1 METPTPRH
9 CASAFCFRLPLILG
23 AVFVL
28 VLQASSVW
36 SQAGPRGV
44 RRPQQIA
51 KGHSTVKG
59 RVIYKDNLEPLKGV
73 RLRIFTG
80 GDDESELVVFAN
92 DRGEFRVDNLEAGK
106 YYVALEGPGV
116 AMPSGSGM
124 KIPLPMSAIPR
135 REDFEEIVPRHD
147 AEFTVDGTNNL
158 DVDIRVERGG
168 KLAGKVLKADGAPAG
183 DVAVSLIS
191 RMAAE
196 AGPYTSRF
204 SARTD
209 KEGRY
214 QFENLPAGDYV
225 VAAAIEN
232 KQRTKIPAKSIGTE
246 VQNQQRAMDML
257 ARLRGDSQV
266 VTYHPAAT
274 SIRDATTVHVNSG
287 AAVGGV
293 NITLVARDSFVVS
306 GVVVRQGDGTPL
318 AGTTVLLRNKESESG
333 GALVPGMGQRST
345 RTDAEG
351 HWSFSNVAEGSY
363 VVMAL
368 APLTRSTHP
377 EEEPGDREEAYRRSR
392 QRFLVAQQDVIV
404 AGGNLNELLLSIS
417 GSGSI
422 TGVVELDNGQA
433 LPQGLVVFLELVRE
447 GGLPGLPLPV
457 RVQPDGSFNFSD
469 VQGGEFYLSA
479 AMPQGSTFFVK
490 TVTANEKDLRRVPL
504 KLAEGTVAGPIR
516 ITLSTALGRL
526 TGRVLSDKNQ
536 PAGDL
541 VVLLAPAESEK
552 QQFRTSYFT
561 TRTAADG
568 AYSLDIAPG
577 EYLVFARRRNQLPGI
592 MSDEFIRNEAGNATR
607 VTVAG
612 GEQKRLELRAP

>member
-1 METPTPRH
+1 METSTPRYST
-9 CASAFCFRLPLILG
+9 SAFYFRLPLILG

-28 VLQASSVW
+28 LLQATHVW

-44 RRPQQIA
+44 RRPQQFA
-51 KGHSTVKG
+51 KGHSMVKG

-73 RLRIFTG
+73 RLRIFTS
-80 GDDESELVVFAN
+80 GDDEGELVVFAN
-92 DRGEFRVDNLEAGK
+92 DRGEFRVDSLETGK

-116 AMPSGSGM
+116 AMPSGMGM
-124 KIPLPMSAIPR
+124 KIPLPLSAIPR

-158 DVDIRVERGG
+158 DVDIRVDRGG
-168 KLAGKVLKADGAPAG
+168 KLGGKVLKPDGSPAG

-191 RMAAE
+191 RAAAE

-209 KEGRY
+209 KEGSY
-214 QFENLPAGDYV
+214 QFEKLPAGDYV

-232 KQRTKIPAKSIGTE
+232 KQKTDIPTKSVGTE
-246 VQNQQRAMDML
+246 VQTQQRAMNML
-257 ARLRGDSQV
+257 ARLRGDSQI

-274 SIRDATTVHVNSG
+274 SLRDAMTVHVDSG
-287 AAVGGV
+287 AVVGGV

-318 AGTTVLLRNKESESG
+318 AGTSVLLRNKESESG
-333 GALVPGMGQRST
+333 GALVPGMNQRST

-351 HWSFSNVAEGSY
+351 RWSFSNVAEGSY

-368 APLTRSTHP
+368 APPTRSMHS
-377 EEEPGDREEAYRRSR
+377 EEEPADREEAYRRSR

-404 AGGNLNELLLSIS
+404 AGGNLNDLLLSIS

-422 TGVVELDNGQA
+422 TGVVEWDSGQA
-433 LPQGLVVFLELVRE
+433 LPQGLVIFLELVRE

-479 AMPQGSTFFVK
+479 AMPQGSTLFVK

-516 ITLSTALGRL
+516 IILSNQLGRL

-541 VVLLAPAESEK
+541 IVLLAPAESEK
-552 QQFRTSYFT
+552 QQFRMSYFT

-568 AYSLDIAPG
+568 AYSLVIAPG
-577 EYLVFARRRNQLPGI
+577 DYLVFARRRDQLPGI
-592 MSDEFIRNEAGNATR
+592 MSDEFIRNEAGKAIR
-607 VTVAG
+607 VTVAA
-612 GEQKRLELRAP
+612 GEQKR